1 MSKTIADQLLDLV
14 TAVRELP
21 EEAQQAL
28 VHEMADRVSA
38 YAASRLS
45 QEQQTE
51 ISRRLAD
58 PNPIYAASEKVRG
71 FFSRFGV
78 RSA

>member
-1 MSKTIADQLLDLV
+1 MSKTIADLLLDIV

-28 VHEMADRVSA
+28 VHEMADRVSM
-38 YAASRLS
+38 YAASRFT
-45 QEQQTE
+45 QEQQAE
-51 ISRRLAD
+51 VERRLAD
-58 PNPIYAASEKVRG
+58 PNPTYAAPEKVREL
-71 FFSRFGV
+71 FSRFGV